1 MLMAFVTSL
10 EGQVQTSLTVFV
22 TSSFQSHSLV
32 STIGV
37 VQGVIN
43 GSSPAPLLLPRNYW
57 VASHSIIRLRSPS
70 PYRGLTHA

>member
-43 GSSPAPLLLPRNYW
+43 GSLSPAPLMFATDPLG
-57 VASHSIIRLRSPS
+57 SIAFPS
-70 PYRGLTHA
+70 SDLARPFPCRD